1 MTAELEANKNGMS
14 SQEDFDEEL
23 LAGRDEGESF

>member
-1 MTAELEANKNGMS
+1 VTAELEANKNRMS

-23 LAGRDEGESF
+23 LAGPEEGESF